1 MDTTE
6 MVDATLKLEEDSLSR
21 RLTSRKFITM
31 NILQTMWIG
40 LFLLG
45 KLSESGLIELT
56 TVTVGAY
63 FIANAATHFAKK

>member
-1 MDTTE
+1 MVETTLE
-6 MVDATLKLEEDSLSR
+6 VTSDEDDLKR

-31 NILQTMWIG
+31 NVLQSTWIG
-40 LFLLG
+40 LFLLD

>member
-1 MDTTE
+1 MVETTLE
-6 MVDATLKLEEDSLSR
+6 VTSIEDDLKR

-31 NILQTMWIG
+31 NVLESTWVG